1 MILSNKKNNKE
12 NKPGIVR
19 ILQIVSSLNVGS
31 GVLAVVLNWHRNID
45 KSKIQ
50 FDYLYVLDSPA
61 ENREEIEKL
70 GGQYYKLPNPCKT
83 PFKFLIESYRFFK
96 KHHYHTIHSHI
107 THLNFFFYPLAK
119 MFGTKNII
127 QHAHGTKWSDKKLNG
142 WRNYLMLH
150 TVWPLITHK
159 LACSE
164 FAGKFWYGKN
174 YTVINNGIDLEKF
187 KYNPNVRT
195 LKRKELGLEDNFV
208 IGHVGRFSSEKNHRF
223 LIEIFE
229 QVYKK
234 DNAARLIL
242 VGSGPLEQEIKNL
255 VNTKNLQEKV
265 LFLGVRKDVAALYQV
280 FDIFCLPS
288 LHEGMPVVAIEAQ
301 ASDLPCVFADTIT
314 KEVLILPDSKMF
326 SLKDLPEVWTEEI
339 LKFKGYKR
347 HCDVYYSKIKGFDI
361 KDIAKQMEKFYEGLN

>member
-150 TVWPLITHK
+150 AVWPLITHK

-174 YTVINNGIDLEKF
+174 YTVIKNGIDLEKF
-187 KYNPNVRT
+187 TYNFEVRSAQ
-195 LKRKELGLEDNFV
+195 RKKLRLENNFV
-208 IGHVGRFSSEKNHRF
+208 IGHVGRFSLQKNHKF
-223 LIEIFE
+223 LIQIFE
-229 QVYKK
+229 EVSKLNETAK
-234 DNAARLIL
+234 LVL
-242 VGSGPLEQEIKNL
+242 VGDGPLKQKIENIVSYKEIQN
-255 VNTKNLQEKV
+255 KV
-265 LFLGVRKDVAALYQV
+265 LFLGICKDVDELYQA
-280 FDIFCLPS
+280 FDVLCMPSFYEGLPMV
-288 LHEGMPVVAIEAQ
+288 GVEAQ
-301 ASDLPCVFADTIT
+301 CSGLLGIFADTIT
-314 KEVLILPDSKMF
+314 KEVLLLPDSKIL
-326 SLKDLPEVWTEEI
+326 SLKDSPKIWAERIAELAKNKRQNGVQY
-339 LKFKGYKR
+339 LKKQ
-347 HCDVYYSKIKGFDI
+347 GFDI
-361 KDIAKQMEKFYEGLN
+361 KDVIAHLLDIYQG